1 MRAIIC
7 SIILLA
13 SFTAPAPAQ
22 PPAANTATQHEAAQ
36 LRATA
41 DKLLADGNPDD
52 AAKAAAL
59 LEKAAALDQQQSNA
73 DKLAMERLKLKHEL
87 EASDQSHWLS
97 ALVTFIPLATTII
110 LAGTLIFQ
118 ISQARSERQDRQKER
133 EDEARDKQLEREF
146 NAKDKE
152 DQRFMDALNDIQTSE
167 HISTAATLINTFQDE
182 PYKTRILNMAVTLL
196 LSRTSMEE
204 FERLFMEVMNPL
216 TYDKMPQMQS
226 LCHQVDANYFAVAA
240 PNWDS
245 NLGRVDVAKL
255 SPEQLNIY
263 NLVSRQQV
271 FLSSKIGALL
281 RTPAPGGMQ
290 VDLSRM
296 VIRNLDLSGVDLGS
310 PNVSATNWTYINLDG
325 ADLSGITQF
334 DNSVMSATAWWHA
347 ARISHPFLEFLVKNV
362 PFNPSDDYK
371 TPLPVSQ
378 EDFDTSVAKLR
389 AGGSEVGGS
398 RARSTGTPAPTL

>member
-13 SFTAPAPAQ
+13 FWT
-22 PPAANTATQHEAAQ
+22 TATQAQTPADTTTQREAAQ

-41 DKLLADGNPDD
+41 DKLLADANPDD

-59 LEKAAALDQQQSNA
+59 LEKAAALDQQQA
-73 DKLAMERLKLKHEL
+73 TAEKLAMERLKLKHEL
-87 EASDQSHWLS
+87 EASDQSHWL
-97 ALVTFIPLATTII
+97 AAFVNFIPLATTII

-118 ISQARSERQDRQKER
+118 ISQARSERQDKQKER

-167 HISTAATLINTFQDE
+167 HISTAAALINTFQDE

-196 LSRTSMEE
+196 LSRTVMEE
-204 FERLFMEVMNPL
+204 FERLFMDVMNPL

-226 LCHQVDANYFAVAA
+226 ICRQVDANYFAVAT

-245 NLGRVDVAKL
+245 KLGRVDVARL
-255 SPEQLNIY
+255 TPEQLNTY

-271 FLSSKIGALL
+271 FLSSKLGALL
-281 RTPAPGGMQ
+281 RTPAPHGTQ

-296 VIRNLDLSGVDLGS
+296 VIRNLDLSGVDFGS
-310 PNVSATNWTYINLDG
+310 PDVSATNWTYINLDG
-325 ADLSGITQF
+325 ADMSGITQF
-334 DNSVMSATAWWHA
+334 DNSQMSATAWWHA
-347 ARISHPFLEFLVKNV
+347 ARFSQPFLEFLVKKV

-378 EDFDTSVAKLR
+378 ADFDACVAKLR
-389 AGGSEVGGS
+389 AGGAEVGGS
-398 RARSTGTPAPTL
+398 RARETGITTPTA